1 MATLETEL
9 EPQRGR
15 AQGAVRGFLGDGAAT
30 DDTWFATVLPRAR
43 FLVPALV
50 LLAILKLLN
59 VYAVV
64 PLADEGYYW
73 LWGKF
78 PEWSYFDHPPLG
90 GWMQMAVTAVIGD
103 GLWAVRTAT
112 LPVFAGTLWILWFW
126 AGQLAPEPYRM
137 RTFLTAIGVLLGSP
151 WMMQY
156 QSIVFHDYLL
166 IGTGMAAA
174 HFFALFVRSDRTG
187 QPYYAHLY
195 AACFFLGLAGLSKYS
210 GVFLGLGFGAWVL
223 ATAQGRRLLLTPH
236 LWAAASLA
244 VAMQAPVVYWNMI
257 NGWPSFQYNLH
268 DRIGDVMHDS
278 AAYRIFDWV
287 KNFFMVL
294 SPILAISLLRF
305 LVVPSRSPALAA
317 FQGPGRWAFVVSTG
331 AFLALSLSTS
341 VLYYWNVPA
350 ILFFLPVALFFF
362 RTNFEVRLHMM
373 WGICFAAMATF
384 NATVFPM
391 TAKTGTAV
399 SDFNISHGLH
409 QVAAAI
415 AEEEERLGADM
426 VLTTDYRTASLV
438 ALTMERTDIMAI
450 GERKDMFDFWFKPED
465 AKGKDAILLTYN
477 RFPETETATKVFES
491 VTPIRDIEIMRHG
504 TVIQRYRLFYAK
516 NHSGSGPH

>member
-1 MATLETEL
+1 MSAVETEL
-9 EPQRGR
+9 EPRGGMG
-15 AQGAVRGFLGDGAAT
+15 GAVRGFFGDGTAP
-30 DDTWFATVLPRAR
+30 DRDWYESVLPRAR
-43 FLVPALV
+43 FLVPALA
-50 LLAILKLLN
+50 LLAILKILN

-78 PEWSYFDHPPLG
+78 PDWSYYDHPPLG
-90 GWMQMAVTAVIGD
+90 GWMQMAITAVLGD
-103 GLWAVRTAT
+103 GLIAVRSAT
-112 LPVFAGTLWILWFW
+112 LPVFAGTLWILWYW
-126 AGQLAPEPYRM
+126 AGRLAPAGYRM
-137 RTFLTAIGVLLGSP
+137 RAFLTATGVLLGSP

-166 IGTGMAAA
+166 IGAGMAAA
-174 HFFALFVRSDRTG
+174 HFFALFVIGHAQGAPRWR
-187 QPYYAHLY
+187 HLY

-210 GVFLGLGFGAWVL
+210 GVFLGLGFGLWVL
-223 ATAQGRRLLLTPH
+223 ASAQGRRLLASPH
-236 LWAAASLA
+236 LWLAAGLA
-244 VAMQAPVVYWNMI
+244 AGMQAPVLYWNMI
-257 NGWPSFQYNLH
+257 HGWPSFQYNLH

-294 SPILAISLLRF
+294 SPILAIALARF
-305 LVVPSRSPALAA
+305 LFVPSRSPVLAA
-317 FQGPGRWAFVVSTG
+317 FQGPGRLTFLVSTG

-409 QVAAAI
+409 EVAAI
-415 AEEEERLGADM
+415 IGEEEKRLGADM

-450 GERKDMFDFWFKPED
+450 GKRNDMFDFWFEPEG
-465 AKGKDAILLTYN
+465 AKGKDALLLAYD
-477 RFPETETATKVFES
+477 RFPVTETATKVFES
-491 VTPIRDIEIMRHG
+491 VTPVRDIEIVRHG
-504 TVIQRYRLFYAK
+504 TVIQRYRLYLAR
-516 NHSGSGPH
+516 NHSGTGPH